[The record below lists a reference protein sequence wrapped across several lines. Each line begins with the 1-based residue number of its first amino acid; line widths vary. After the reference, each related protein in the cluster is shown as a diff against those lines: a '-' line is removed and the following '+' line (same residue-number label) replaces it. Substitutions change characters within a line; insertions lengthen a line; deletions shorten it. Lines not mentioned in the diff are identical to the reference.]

1 MSHALQSLLDQGV
14 TEGMF
19 PSAQATVLRDGEV
32 VFRGVSGGATFDT
45 HYDLASVS
53 KAMATATLFVTLWSE
68 GKVGPESPLSRF
80 LPNSPAALSGIT
92 LADLLYHR
100 SGLPAYVP
108 FFAPV
113 MKHVPELLDPACPAS
128 ARAEVRAEIV
138 RAAEQMPLSR
148 PRGEKAV
155 YSDVGFILLGEA
167 LARAGGAPLDLL
179 FDQRVAGPLALRTHF
194 RRLSA
199 PKPDVPLAPS
209 GTKRPRDPAP
219 GHEGLWEPVEQ
230 KPSFPGEVD
239 DDNAFALDG
248 VAGHAGLFG
257 TADDVAKFGQAIL
270 EEYGG
275 RSLFAPMPLWRR
287 ALARDS
293 SVPESTRAMGF
304 DTPSAVGSSAGAL
317 LGTTPP
323 GAVGH
328 LGFSGC
334 SLWID
339 LARRLV
345 VALNTN
351 RTLFGHQE
359 LRLRGF
365 RPVFHDAA
373 VTLSGG

>member
-1 MSHALQSLLDQGV
+1 MSLDLQSLLDQGV
-14 TEGMF
+14 ADGIF
-19 PSAQATVLRDGEV
+19 PSAQATVLRDGAV
-32 VFRGVSGGATFDT
+32 VFRGVAGGAGFDT
-45 HYDLASVS
+45 HYDLASVT
-53 KAMATATLFVTLWSE
+53 KAMSTAALFVSLWSE

-100 SGLPAYVP
+100 SGLPAWVP

-113 MKHVPELLDPACPAS
+113 MKHVPELLDSSCPAS

-167 LARAGGAPLDLL
+167 LAHAGGAPLDAL
-179 FDQRVAGPLALRTHF
+179 FSERVAHRLGLRTHF
-194 RRLSA
+194 RRLSR
-199 PKPDVPLAPS
+199 PNPEIPLAAT

-219 GHEGLWEPVEQ
+219 GQEGMWEPIAQ
-230 KPSFPGEVD
+230 QPSPPGEVD
-239 DDNAFALDG
+239 DDNAFVLDG

-257 TADDVAKFGQAIL
+257 TADDVAKFGQAVL
-270 EEYGG
+270 DDLGG
-275 RSLFAPMPLWRR
+275 KGVFAPMPLWRR
-287 ALARDS
+287 ALSRDT

-304 DTPSAVGSSAGAL
+304 DTPSAVGSSAGTL
-317 LGTTPP
+317 LGARAP

-328 LGFSGC
+328 LGFTGC

-351 RTLFGHQE
+351 RTLPGRHE
-359 LRLRGF
+359 VRLRDF
-365 RPVFHDAA
+365 RPLFHDAA